1 MTQFR
6 QHEERHVSGE
16 TLLMKWNPKFDLVAI
31 AHRNADVTV
40 YRLVGWQKV
49 WQLPS
54 PTCKPVPTPPSS
66 GATPTPSAAAGQ
78 GSSADRSSKSATKPK
93 RVQEIHVTSLE
104 WRPDGK
110 VLAVSYSRRVGRPS
124 SVSNV
129 PPGPAGPTR
138 NAFRND
144 IRNEM
149 KEDWTPLGTSKTA
162 TEEPNE
168 NTSSVCLVDVENGQ
182 VFRILDVDVGIVS
195 CLCWQ
200 QFERSDERDTSDDPQ
215 PDTDCAQFADSCLP
229 DALQALPPLEPLAK
243 SYVDRS
249 DANNLIPGAATQ
261 NQDDAPPIDEPVDDL
276 LRVASQREL
285 SILAVGTDQ
294 GHVQMYALG
303 VLKCG
308 LITLPN
314 SPRVIHV
321 ALASDLQFVNVVHEQ
336 TAGKY
341 AISTHSIEQLRTHRP
356 QYFVLALLYC
366 RLVSLLKYLHECM
379 QRMYETWEEILLE
392 IDNKLSN
399 YLLDD
404 KRRAAGEKAREV
416 LLADE
421 FLELLVFGSL
431 TDTLEKFLHNFTDKG
446 LKKLGL
452 SIENTYQGM
461 QKLIVGHLQPV
472 NQYVFAYTHTLRAM
486 CQWTSEFGP
495 LGLDGEFVQQALRSI
510 GSFHLKTIE
519 MQQVVDHSL
528 RNVRCFFKWLYSM
541 MLRVHSDP
549 VPPSQ
554 HELCKISRRELELV
568 ADFIQENFEHDE
580 PIENVP
586 DASSFL
592 LDLSFQGDESKDKIM
607 EISIDCE
614 SVDELLPFKTRSNSG
629 QRGQAKSAPSTP
641 APRPPHRPT
650 ASNFTLE
657 RVGQYLKDTAL
668 SYTSASM
675 NDLGINPWI
684 AYVREQRLDTRTNA
698 FGQTLLYPHSAST
711 SLLQECRQLER
722 AVRKLFD
729 GPFNSFCEHLST
741 PQAQL
746 SELPAPALTGQRTA
760 RFTHNRAKFMAFA
773 GTEHTLHV
781 LRFDLSQD
789 ALQSNRV
796 RFVDALRPQDTL
808 HLVDLNFY
816 SDEVLTLLLHE
827 PRHTSALLVQFH
839 LSAILDE
846 CAELPFECTYTQMLA
861 VTEPITVEVRAGIT
875 CSGGLPPTVAR
886 HAQPMQVRRLEHFRG
901 AVIAVSGSRKLCCV
915 SNVSRRRVRVFEMDS
930 CEDESADE
938 EETDVSVTQLSRHNI
953 SSSSSAVSPGLSLR

>member
-1 MTQFR
+1 MR
-6 QHEERHVSGE
+6 
-16 TLLMKWNPKFDLVAI
+16 WNPKFDLVAI

-54 PTCKPVPTPPSS
+54 PAGKPSTGAATNNTPMAGPSS
-66 GATPTPSAAAGQ
+66 
-78 GSSADRSSKSATKPK
+78 SSKSTQKPK
-93 RVQEIHVTSLE
+93 RVQDIHVTGLE

-110 VLAVSYSRRVGRPS
+110 VLAVSYNRRIGRPGAA
-124 SVSNV
+124 V
-129 PPGPAGPTR
+129 PSTAKANQAQAQNRGYNKNLRSQIKP
-138 NAFRND
+138 
-144 IRNEM
+144 
-149 KEDWTPLGTSKTA
+149 DWTPLGNSKSINEDT
-162 TEEPNE
+162 NE
-168 NTSSVCLVDVENGQ
+168 NTSSIFLIDVENGQ
-182 VFRILDVDVGIVS
+182 VFRVLDVDVGVAS

-200 QFERSDERDTSDDPQ
+200 QFERSEDRDLAEESQ
-215 PDTDCAQFADSCLP
+215 AETDCAQFADSCLP
-229 DALQALPPLEPLAK
+229 DALQALPPLAPLAK
-243 SYVDRS
+243 SYVDRTDS
-249 DANNLIPGAATQ
+249 NILILGLNTQPQDEAATT
-261 NQDDAPPIDEPVDDL
+261 DEPVDDL
-276 LRVASQREL
+276 LRVGSQREL

-294 GHVQMYALG
+294 GTVVMYALG

-308 LITLPN
+308 MITLPDP
-314 SPRVIHV
+314 SRVVHV

-336 TAGKY
+336 AYDKF
-341 AISTHSIEQLRTHRP
+341 AVSTHSIEQFRTHRP
-356 QYFVLALLYC
+356 QYFVLSLLYC

-404 KRRAAGEKAREV
+404 RRRAAGEKAKEV

-472 NQYVFAYTHTLRAM
+472 NQYIFAYTHTMRAM

-495 LGLDGEFVQQALRSI
+495 LGLDGDIVQQALRSI

-541 MLRVHSDP
+541 MLRVHSDS

-554 HELCKISRRELELV
+554 HEMCKISRRELEWV

-592 LDLSFQGDESKDKIM
+592 LDLSFQGDEGKDKSM
-607 EISIDCE
+607 DISIDCDFADMS
-614 SVDELLPFKTRSNSG
+614 SVFKPNKTAITGNVEATATI
-629 QRGQAKSAPSTP
+629 QP
-641 APRPPHRPT
+641 PRPPHRPT

-657 RVGQYLKDTAL
+657 RVGQYLKDASL

-675 NDLGINPWI
+675 NDLSINPWI
-684 AYVREQRLDTRTNA
+684 AYIREQRLDTRNNA
-698 FGQTLLYPHSAST
+698 FGQSLLYPHNAST
-711 SLLQECRQLER
+711 SLLQECRGLER

-729 GPFNSFCEHLST
+729 GPYNSFCSHPNT
-741 PQAQL
+741 PQAQVT
-746 SELPAPALTGQRTA
+746 EIPAPLLTGQRFP
-760 RFTHNRAKFMAFA
+760 RFTHNRCKYLAFA
-773 GTEHTLHV
+773 GIEHTLHV

-796 RFVDALRPQDTL
+796 RFVDAQRPQDTL
-808 HLVDLNFY
+808 HLVDLHFY

-839 LSAILDE
+839 LSAVLDE
-846 CAELPFECTYTQMLA
+846 CAELPFECTYAQMLA

-901 AVIAVSGSRKLCCV
+901 AAIAVSGSRKLSCV
-915 SNVSRRRVRVFEMDS
+915 CNVSRRRLRVFEMDS

-938 EETDVSVTQLSRHNI
+938 DDTDISVQQTSRQNI
-953 SSSSSAVSPGLSLR
+953 SSSSSAISPSLSLR